1 MIARCAFKAKKFK
14 LSLEYYLKIDNDDS
28 NPLISFKIAYCYEQ
42 ISSVNK
48 AFHYYLNYLEKKSED
63 DMFLNL
69 FKELGDEDFIDF
81 SEDELIK
88 ALDFIES
95 HSSKK
100 SKIDN
105 WIQKLIELKNANN

>member
-1 MIARCAFKAKKFK
+1 
-14 LSLEYYLKIDNDDS
+14 
-28 NPLISFKIAYCYEQ
+28 
-42 ISSVNK
+42 
-48 AFHYYLNYLEKKSED
+48 
-63 DMFLNL
+63 MFLNL